1 MIPTIKSTLNY
12 CLFIEWPYVGI
23 YVQCTGIYKTIYST
37 KTYTTYIYRY
47 RYACI
52 CKHTEKG
59 LTTHEPN
66 CIFRGIKADLCCL
79 SVLYRKFN

>member
-1 MIPTIKSTLNY
+1 MILTIKSTLSY

-23 YVQCTGIYKTIYST
+23 YVQCIGIYKTIYSIKIYT
-37 KTYTTYIYRY
+37 KYICIYIYIY
-47 RYACI
+47 IYGYICACI

-66 CIFRGIKADLCCL
+66 CIFRGIKAIF
-79 SVLYRKFN
+79 VV